1 MEFFSATGI
10 PEPANEW
17 LNSYDKYIRGKV
29 GADYK
34 WPVRLR
40 DWELWKVAEY
50 LPTEPGDYQILE
62 TGSFNTFF
70 GAYLADI
77 AGHLVIS
84 DQFQYI
90 KWISLLQRLRIYK
103 KHPLKAP
110 YKVWADRISKAAPQA
125 ELRNVDLT
133 DIQYPDDTF
142 DYITCVSIIE
152 HIPDYETAVAEMLRV
167 LKPDGLLLLTTDVT
181 PEPQPYVNGTKY
193 LTIDEL
199 KKAIEPAIDCS
210 AEGTPDWAE
219 ENWRYGKSF
228 PVLNAFVMLRKTK
241 PEEALRPRLR
251 TLEPS
256 RVKTISGDRRTLA
269 SEAGQQE

>member
-1 MEFFSATGI
+1 MEFFRATGL
-10 PEPANEW
+10 PESANEW
-17 LNSYDKYIRGKV
+17 LSNYDEYIRGKV
-29 GADYK
+29 GQDYQ
-34 WPVRLR
+34 WPIRLR

-50 LPTEPGDYQILE
+50 LPPEPGDYQILE

-77 AGHLVIS
+77 AKHLIIS

-90 KWISLLQRLRIYK
+90 KWVSLLQKLRLYK

-110 YKVWADRISKAAPQA
+110 YHVWEKHITKAAPAA

-142 DYITCVSIIE
+142 DFITCVSIIE
-152 HIPDYETAVAEMLRV
+152 HIPEYETAVAEMLRV

-181 PEPQPYVNGTKY
+181 PEPQPYKNGTKY
-193 LTIDEL
+193 LTINEL
-199 KKAIEPAIDCS
+199 KKAIAPAIDCS
-210 AEGTPDWAE
+210 PEDTPDWSE
-219 ENWRYGKSF
+219 ENWRYGQPF

-241 PEEALRPRLR
+241 PEEEMRPRLR
-251 TLEPS
+251 ELQPS
-256 RVKTISGDRRTLA
+256 RVKTISGDRRTLP
-269 SEAGQQE
+269 SQ